1 MSLAGSKGVDMND
14 NNKYKPIVEG
24 IEEGLV
30 ISRWIFIVVCLLGIV
45 YSLTVGK

>member
-1 MSLAGSKGVDMND
+1 MND

-24 IEEGLV
+24 IEEGIV

-45 YSLTVGK
+45 YSWTVGK